1 MALLTLFSGHK
12 PHERAGMVL
21 MDLSEA
27 AAAMKPKVT
36 AEAVSPEILMQGNT
50 DGVPGSGFRRITSRQ
65 SKRDLT
71 PMMQDRM
78 QQVCYYLSV
87 ATPWGK
93 RIVEII
99 TGYTVGKGFR
109 VVATD
114 PDVQA
119 VIDRFW
125 DDPVNAMD
133 KRIGEWCDEQT
144 RLGEVCNVA
153 SVNPVNGTVRLGYI
167 DPQGI
172 ERIQF
177 GVLDTVDGG
186 EAIAIPTGVQLK
198 RLMGEAQPR
207 VLNLVRTDDDPY
219 SETFGHLKGNCFYF
233 PINKASGGSRGISEL
248 FSLADWIDVF
258 DQMIFDFADKV
269 RFLNQYIWH
278 YTVEGGTDKQV
289 AALRES
295 VLNNPPRQG
304 EALFTNDR
312 VTVEAKTPD
321 LQGADM
327 ADSSEVVKKYGQ
339 GGAGLPDWFFGDS
352 GSGNRSTA
360 DEMNGPTGKKVGQRQ
375 ENLVHS
381 LTQVIAFVI
390 DCAVIAGVLGDAVDR
405 SFTIEVPNVAVRDLT
420 NGATTLS
427 SVTTSLTVAEDRGWI
442 RSETA
447 ARSFCVVLAEVGVEI
462 DDPLKEYQLAQAEL
476 QDKARENQNLILDQ
490 GKLQEA
496 LTALQKQNALP
507 SQTGV
512 DA

>member
-1 MALLTLFSGHK
+1 MGLLTLFSGHT
-12 PHERAGMVL
+12 PHERADMVL

-27 AAAMKPKVT
+27 KQKPKVT
-36 AEAVSPEILMQGNT
+36 AEAVAPEILMQGDT
-50 DGVPGSGFRRITSRQ
+50 DGVPGSGFKRITSRN

-71 PMMQDRM
+71 PLMQTRM

-87 ATPWGK
+87 TTPWGK

-119 VIDRFW
+119 VIDKFW
-125 DDPVNAMD
+125 KDPVNAMD
-133 KRIGEWCDEQT
+133 KRVTEWCDEQT
-144 RLGEVCNVA
+144 RIGEVCNIV
-153 SVNPVNGTVRLGYI
+153 SRNPVDGSIRLGYV
-167 DPQGI
+167 DPQDI
-172 ERIQF
+172 DVIQY
-177 GVLDTVDGG
+177 GMLDADNGG
-186 EAIAIPTGVQLK
+186 EGIAIPTGVQLK
-198 RLMGEAQPR
+198 RKMGEAQPR
-207 VLNLVRTDDDPY
+207 VLNLIRTDDDPY
-219 SETFGHLKGNCFYF
+219 SETFGKLIGNCFYF
-233 PINKASGGSRGISEL
+233 PINKASGASRGISEL

-289 AALRES
+289 ADLRKS
-295 VLNNPPRQG
+295 VLDNPPKQG

-312 VTVEAKTPD
+312 VTVEAKTPQ
-321 LQGADM
+321 LQGEDM

-360 DEMNGPTGKKVGQRQ
+360 DEMNGPTGKKVGGRQ
-375 ENLVHS
+375 QELVYD
-381 LTQVIAFVI
+381 LAQVITYAI
-390 DCAVIAGVLGDAVDR
+390 ESAVEAGVLRDGVDR
-405 SFTIEVPNVAVRDLT
+405 SFTIEVPNVAVRDLS
-420 NGATTLS
+420 NGATTLQ

-447 ARSFCVVLAEVGVEI
+447 ARSFCVVLVEVGVEI
-462 DDPLKEYQLAQAEL
+462 DDPLKEYQAAQEEL
-476 QDKARENQNLILDQ
+476 KNKALGNYDQ

-496 LTALQKQNALP
+496 LAKLQKQDALP
-507 SQTGV
+507 SPSG
-512 DA
+512 DIE